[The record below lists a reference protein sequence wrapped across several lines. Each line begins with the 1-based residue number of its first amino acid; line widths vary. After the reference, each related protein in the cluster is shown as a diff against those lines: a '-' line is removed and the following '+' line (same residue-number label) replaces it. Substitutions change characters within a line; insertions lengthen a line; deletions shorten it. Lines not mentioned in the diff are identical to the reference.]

1 MRIVSNGAICA
12 VQAREM
18 CRAEMWRQKQQRKE
32 NPQKRVTHEAVFHTI
47 TEVDKDAEFD

>member
-18 CRAEMWRQKQQRKE
+18 RRAEKWRQKQQRQAVQNGDKDKMQG
-32 NPQKRVTHEAVFHTI
+32 QKR
-47 TEVDKDAEFD
+47 